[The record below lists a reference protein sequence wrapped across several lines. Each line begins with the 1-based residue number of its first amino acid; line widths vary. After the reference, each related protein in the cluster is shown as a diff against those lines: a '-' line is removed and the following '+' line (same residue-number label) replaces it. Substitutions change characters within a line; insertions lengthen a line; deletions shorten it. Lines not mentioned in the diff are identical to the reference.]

1 MSQHKNCFSH
11 FSIPDICNLE
21 CPFTGQHQIY
31 AIFPRPTHTQMKN
44 NRKTKQASLPLNGY
58 SARVDGKGLTLGE
71 KLNSEQRDES
81 LWKTP
86 DTSRSTAI
94 SSLEDRRTLP
104 LLSRTGTPVTK
115 DAPITKT
122 RRSRWKKKQV
132 FLLPATTP
140 QCDKTH
146 TKINTGHIVAVCEA
160 CIRYKHAYKS
170 IIFRLH
176 SFI

>member
-1 MSQHKNCFSH
+1 MQPRKSNHWST
-11 FSIPDICNLE
+11 PDICNLGSL
-21 CPFTGQHQIY
+21 FTDQHQIY

-115 DAPITKT
+115 DA
-122 RRSRWKKKQV
+122 SS
-132 FLLPATTP
+132 FLSPATMP

-146 TKINTGHIVAVCEA
+146 TKINTGHNVAVCQA
-160 CIRYKHAYKS
+160 CIR
-170 IIFRLH
+170 
-176 SFI
+176 